1 MIEGQTV
8 YLGLGSNLG
17 RRLTHLRRAVLR
29 LNETPGIRVDAV
41 SPVYESEAHTK
52 GSDDKLTEFLNMVVR
67 IHSSRTPEALLD
79 ICLSIETA
87 EGRHGKL
94 GSWLP
99 RTIDIDI
106 LAFGNY
112 VLDSERLK
120 VPHPRM
126 AERRFVLLPFAD
138 LDPDFRV
145 PEPFSAT
152 ILELLNDCRD
162 PLRIDR
168 RYSRDA
174 VFPAGG
180 APDEAK

>member
-1 MIEGQTV
+1 
-8 YLGLGSNLG
+8 
-17 RRLTHLRRAVLR
+17 
-29 LNETPGIRVDAV
+29 
-41 SPVYESEAHTK
+41 
-52 GSDDKLTEFLNMVVR
+52 MVVR
-67 IHSSRTPEALLD
+67 IDSRLSPDALLG

-87 EGRHGKL
+87 EGRHRKL

-106 LAFGNY
+106 LAFADY
-112 VLDSERLK
+112 VLNSERLK

-138 LDPDFRV
+138 LDPDYRV

-152 ILELLNDCRD
+152 VVELLNDCRD

-168 RYSRDA
+168 RYSGDA
-174 VFPAGG
+174 VFSAGG
-180 APDEAK
+180 AAHEAE

>member
-17 RRLTHLRRAVLR
+17 RRLANLRRAVLR

-41 SPVYESEAHTK
+41 SSVYESEAHTK
-52 GSDDKLTEFLNMVVR
+52 DSDDKLTEFLNMVVR
-67 IHSSRTPEALLD
+67 VRSSLSPEALLD
-79 ICLSIETA
+79 ICFSIETA
-87 EGRHGKL
+87 EGRHRKL

-106 LAFGNY
+106 LAFADY

-152 ILELLNDCRD
+152 VLELLNDCRD

-168 RYSRDA
+168 RYSSDA
-174 VFPAGG
+174 VIPAGG
-180 APDEAK
+180 APNEAK